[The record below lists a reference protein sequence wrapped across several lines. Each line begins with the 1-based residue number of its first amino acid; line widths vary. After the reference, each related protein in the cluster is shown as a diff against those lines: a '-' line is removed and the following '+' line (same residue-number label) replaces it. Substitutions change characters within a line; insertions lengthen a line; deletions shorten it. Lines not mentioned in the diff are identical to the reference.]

1 MRPAAVV
8 RFVLLAV
15 VLSAAAPAVLAAS
28 GVDDRNLLLVVFL
41 PSLFVALTTAWFAL
55 RLGAARE
62 PWVFVRRRR
71 R

>member
-8 RFVLLAV
+8 RVVLLAV
-15 VLSAAAPAVLAAS
+15 CLSAAPAVLAAS

-62 PWVFVRRRR
+62 PWVFDRRRMP
-71 R
+71 